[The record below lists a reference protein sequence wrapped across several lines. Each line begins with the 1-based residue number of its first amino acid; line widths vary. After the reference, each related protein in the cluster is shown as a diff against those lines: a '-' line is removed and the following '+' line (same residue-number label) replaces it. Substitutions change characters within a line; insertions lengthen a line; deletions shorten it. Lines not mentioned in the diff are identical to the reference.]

1 MVAYLFN
8 MAMVEVWALAID
20 LTVTKFMEV
29 KEITMAAEITVLD
42 EVSEP
47 VKVTEEVAKATIMG
61 LAV

>member
-1 MVAYLFN
+1 MD
-8 MAMVEVWALAID
+8 MVEVWALAID

-47 VKVTEEVAKATIMG
+47 VKVTEEVAKVTIMG